1 MSESNN
7 KPRFINAG
15 RRGFMQGAAV
25 AGGVAASGVAQSAET
40 IIEPAPETPEP
51 AKRKGYQLTDHV
63 RKYYRRA
70 RF

>member
-1 MSESNN
+1 MSDLNN

-40 IIEPAPETPEP
+40 IIEPAQDAP
-51 AKRKGYQLTDHV
+51 APSKSKGYQLTDHV
-63 RKYYRRA
+63 RKYYQRA